1 MFSVVFHSGE
11 YVENMATIYIIDG
24 DSSARK
30 GLSKLLTVAG
40 YTVQSFEQL
49 DDFLQLNSTKQ
60 KACLIMDVWTSDLS
74 GAQLESAFSDNG
86 INIPILFLSARDDR
100 ASRKK
105 AVDAKV
111 SGFFR
116 KPVDGPALLDAIN
129 WEIEKHS
136 RKKIEKKG

>member
-1 MFSVVFHSGE
+1 M
-11 YVENMATIYIIDG
+11 TIYIIDG

-30 GLSKLLTVAG
+30 GLSNLLTAAG
-40 YTVQSFEQL
+40 YNVKNFEL
-49 DDFLQLNSTKQ
+49 LEDFLQTSSIQ
-60 KACLIMDVWTSDLS
+60 HKACLIMDAWVSDLS
-74 GAQLESAFSDNG
+74 GAELKSAFFNNE

-105 AVDAKV
+105 AVEAKV

-136 RKKIEKKG
+136 RKNIEKKS